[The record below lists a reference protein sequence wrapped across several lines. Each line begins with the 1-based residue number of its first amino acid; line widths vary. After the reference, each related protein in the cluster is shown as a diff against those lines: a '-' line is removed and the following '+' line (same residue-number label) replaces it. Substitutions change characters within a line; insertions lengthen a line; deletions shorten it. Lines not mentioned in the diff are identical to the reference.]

1 MLIDKLRRL
10 FEFNSRHIQHQAI
23 IGQSSSLIGSSQPT
37 PQRLPP
43 TPSSPMPLS
52 RSVNQAKPVSSMT
65 DPQDDAHTYMAKV
78 QSKINK
84 LAEEFASG
92 MINREQFQ
100 ELYDHYQKELRT
112 IEAWMD
118 HAPESN
124 AWRDARTE
132 GKSVVI
138 RRQHMA
144 RILGYAIYK
153 NDSGMPIA
161 TIGKFQVGAALVIPM
176 LSSYRSATRE
186 IFGAGMRS
194 SQIENGRWLCFVP
207 GEITTLIAL
216 FSIEPA
222 AKQLKSLDQ
231 VHRLFE
237 KANRHLLKNKIVD
250 PSSLVLPHQSFVGH
264 RR

>member
-1 MLIDKLRRL
+1 M
-10 FEFNSRHIQHQAI
+10 A
-23 IGQSSSLIGSSQPT
+23 SS
-37 PQRLPP
+37 
-43 TPSSPMPLS
+43 
-52 RSVNQAKPVSSMT
+52 VS
-65 DPQDDAHTYMAKV
+65 DPQEDAHIYIAKV
-78 QSKINK
+78 QRKINK

-92 MINREQFQ
+92 LINREQFQ

-112 IEAWMD
+112 IETWMD
-118 HAPESN
+118 VAPESN

-132 GKSVVI
+132 GRSVVI

-161 TIGKFQVGAALVIPM
+161 TIGRFEFGAALVVPM
-176 LSSYRSATRE
+176 LSSYRSAARE

-222 AKQLKSLDQ
+222 AKQLNSLDQ
-231 VHRLFE
+231 VHQLFE
-237 KANRHLLKNKIVD
+237 RANRNLLKNRIIN
-250 PSSLVLPHQSFVGH
+250 PNALVLPHQSFVGNK
-264 RR
+264 R